1 MSIGTEF
8 PRMSVAQIKPLV
20 PADGVKLG
28 DGTTAA
34 MFDQNGLID
43 TKSTGLKADIVAE
56 STAGAGVTVDG
67 LLIKDSQVGGLGA
80 TAPTTTVGGSVH
92 TFEGTNNGVNKVLWK
107 APDTLAADRTVTG
120 PSAGNLDLEV
130 VRTKAALITEAAAGV
145 TGKLDL
151 FEDTANGTNKVTFQA
166 AASIAADRTCTGPSG
181 GNLLLEDSRL
191 VNIGIRVPVLSLGAE
206 AGEARLLTVQL
217 ADVNGVAVAEASD
230 IQIEVLRATGIQALE
245 AAFRLSDGGAGA
257 VVTTTANARMIYT
270 TDATGLAQVT
280 ITDVATGVVE
290 TLQIVVTS
298 LSGIGLVR
306 RIACA
311 FAA

>member
-130 VRTKAALITEAAAGV
+130 VRTKAALVTEAGAGVVGHIDLFEDTANGTNKCSFKAPASMAADRTCTGPSAGNLDLEVVRTKAALITEAAAGV

-206 AGEARLLTVQL
+206 AGGARLLTVQL

-230 IQIEVLRATGIQALE
+230 
-245 AAFRLSDGGAGA
+245 
-257 VVTTTANARMIYT
+257 
-270 TDATGLAQVT
+270 
-280 ITDVATGVVE
+280 
-290 TLQIVVTS
+290 
-298 LSGIGLVR
+298 
-306 RIACA
+306 
-311 FAA
+311 